1 MKKPLKDREK
11 QVILLIHGIRTHAWW
26 MGTVKVMI
34 EKSIGATVIPLKYDY
49 FDFFRFWCPLGFC
62 RQGPINRLHKE
73 LRTAI
78 KQFGDRPI
86 SAIAHSYGTY
96 ALARILLEHDDIKL
110 KRIVLCGS
118 IIPNSFPWARMSN
131 QIASEE
137 MRSAVLNDCGTKDI
151 WPVLAKSTT
160 WGYGSSG
167 THGFGS
173 VQVTD
178 RIHAMPH
185 SGYFNKDFVR
195 KFWLPFIANG
205 KIAPSAEER
214 AGTGTP
220 WWFWL
225 LGLPYKWVAAALTV
239 FVIASGSW
247 TFVLPD
253 TAKNWACNVVASRG
267 VAACGNIDAG
277 NITITNQTGKTGQFP
292 VPETEGNGNVTA
304 QDGVAAGGDINAGDI
319 KIENSQ

>member
-1 MKKPLKDREK
+1 MKQPLNNKDK

-26 MGTVKVMI
+26 MGTVKAMI
-34 EKSIGATVIPLKYDY
+34 EKTSGATVIPLKYDY
-49 FDFFRFWCPLGFC
+49 FDFFRFWCPFVIC
-62 RQGPINRLHKE
+62 RQGPINRLHKD
-73 LRTAI
+73 LRNAI
-78 KQFGDRPI
+78 KQFGERPI

-118 IIPNSFPWARMSN
+118 IIPNSFPWARIAN
-131 QIASEE
+131 QITSDE
-137 MRSAVLNDCGTKDI
+137 MRNAVLNDCGTQDI

-185 SGYFNKDFVR
+185 SGYFHKDFVK
-195 KFWLPFIANG
+195 KFWLPFIASG
-205 KIAPSAEER
+205 EIVPSAVER
-214 AGTGTP
+214 AGTGTS
-220 WWFWL
+220 WWFSL
-225 LGLPYKWVAAALTV
+225 VELPYKWLAAALVV
-239 FVIASGSW
+239 FVIAAGSW

-253 TAKNWACNVVASRG
+253 AAKNWACNVVASGG
-267 VAACGNIDAG
+267 VAACGNINAG
-277 NITITNQTGKTGQFP
+277 NITITNKTGKPSQVP
-292 VPETEGNGNVTA
+292 VPGTEVKGNVTA
-304 QDGVAAGGDINAGDI
+304 QDGVAAGGDIKAGDI
-319 KIENSQ
+319 KIESSQ